1 MRTTI
6 KLFAISFYLVAC
18 APPPGQPENV
28 ADALDSYQHFP
39 GFYDLYWDESAGRLI
54 LEIEETGVPFLYQSS
69 LARGVGSNDIG
80 LDRGQLGSTKVVEFE
95 RSGPK
100 LLLIEDNL
108 DYRASGDNVDE
119 QNAVAESFARAVIW
133 GFEAIGER
141 DGAVYVDATEF
152 LLRDAHSIAPRLAE
166 LEEGEFVQ
174 DQTRSAI
181 YLPNTKAFPDNSE
194 IEAIVTF
201 TGQAIGEYLPTV
213 TPDEQVISVHLHHS
227 LIRLPDDD
235 YEPLPF
241 EPRSGFFGRSF
252 QDYAVPVGESITVNY
267 GRRHRL
273 GKVDPAADSSEAV
286 EPIVYYVDRG
296 APEPIRTALVEGAQW
311 WNQAFEAAG
320 YKDAFRVEL
329 LPEGADPMDVRYN
342 VIQWVHRSTRGWS
355 YGGSIADPRTG
366 EIMKGKVTLGSLRVR
381 QDYLIAEGLLGPY
394 DGEEKPDAM
403 LRMSLAR
410 IRQLSA
416 HEVGH
421 TLGIQHN
428 MAAST
433 QDRASVMDYPHPLI
447 EFDAGGAIDL
457 ENAYAEGIGEWDKR
471 VILYGYQ
478 DFPDDVDA
486 DRARQDIMTRTIA
499 AGHVFVSDSD
509 SRAIGSA
516 HPKGNLWDNGADAI
530 DELQH
535 LMRVRE
541 HALARFSENNI
552 RVGEPLATLEE
563 VLVPLYL
570 LHRFQ
575 LIAVGKFLGGFDFSY
590 TLRGDGQ
597 DTVSPVD
604 ANKQESA
611 LTALLSTID
620 PDFLRIPENVLA
632 LIPPRPPGF
641 DKSRE
646 TFPTHT
652 GAIFEQMG
660 AATSAATLTLDVLL
674 EPSRAARMIQSS
686 ARHATPGFSDLLDK
700 LLEQSWFARHR
711 NGIDAELQRA
721 VNSLVLE
728 KLMVLTINEE
738 ADPQVRA
745 LAYNA
750 IVRLNDWLQ
759 VIGPSTEDKNWS
771 AHYEYARFRIT
782 RMREDPA
789 SIETVVPVTPPPG
802 EPIGAAN
809 M

>member
-28 ADALDSYQHFP
+28 ADALGSYQHFP

-273 GKVDPAADSSEAV
+273 EKVDPAADSSEAV

-447 EFDAGGAIDL
+447 EFDASGAINL

-486 DRARQDIMTRTIA
+486 DRARQDIMTSTIA